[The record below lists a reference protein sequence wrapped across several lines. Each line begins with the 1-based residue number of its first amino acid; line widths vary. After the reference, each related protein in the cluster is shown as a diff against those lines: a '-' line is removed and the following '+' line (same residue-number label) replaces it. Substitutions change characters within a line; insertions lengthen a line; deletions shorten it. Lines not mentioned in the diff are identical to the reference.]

1 MKNIDILNIAN
12 AGVFSISANTLDAA
26 SAYKV
31 IKFKSAVRKA
41 AISIDEDQRELAR
54 EAGIEDAAAFDKE
67 RAELSRTKADPDR
80 LEKLNAQ
87 FGRLLEIRN
96 KFYDEDVELEGIK
109 TIPYEQFFALQK
121 ENKDLPG
128 KPLDVYADLLEG
140 ILWTGEPE
148 EKEGK

>member
-26 SAYKV
+26 HAYKV

-41 AISIDEDQRELAR
+41 AIDIDEDQRALAK

-67 RAELSRTKADPDR
+67 RAELNRTKADPDR

-87 FGRLLEIRN
+87 FNRLLELREA
-96 KFYDEDVELEGIK
+96 FYNEEAKLDGVK
-109 TIPYEQFFALQK
+109 TIPYEQFYALQK
-121 ENKDLPG
+121 ENKDLQG

-148 EKEGK
+148 E

>member
-26 SAYKV
+26 RAYKV

-41 AISIDEDQRELAR
+41 AIAIDEDQRELAK
-54 EAGIEDAAAFDKE
+54 EAGIEDPAAFDKE

-87 FGRLLEIRN
+87 FERLLELRN
-96 KFYDEDVELEGIK
+96 KFYDEEVKLDGVK
-109 TIPYEQFFALQK
+109 TIPYEQFFNLQK

>member
-1 MKNIDILNIAN
+1 MKNIDILNLAN

-26 SAYKV
+26 HAYKV

-41 AISIDEDQRELAR
+41 AIAIDEDQRELAK
-54 EAGIEDAAAFDKE
+54 EAGIEDPAAFDKE
-67 RAELSRTKADPDR
+67 RAELSRTKTDPDR

-87 FGRLLEIRN
+87 FERLLALRN
-96 KFYDEDVELEGIK
+96 KFYDEEVKLDGVK
-109 TIPYEQFFALQK
+109 TIPYEQFFNLQR

-128 KPLDVYADLLEG
+128 KPIDVYADLLEG
-140 ILWTGEPE
+140 ILWAGEPE